1 MLTVRKV
8 LSALGM
14 NADPRGCQEA
24 ITGGCVDSRLVT
36 PGNLFIALPGE
47 NTDGHLYV
55 DQAFENG
62 AVLAL
67 IERKIKSAYPIFN
80 LSDRPDLFRKPP
92 FSVIVPNTLEAL
104 QQIASW
110 WRAQFDIPVIGITG
124 SVGKSSTKECLAALL
139 GYKFRVLKNKGNMNN
154 EIGLPLT
161 LLSLNESH
169 SAVVLEMGFYIPGEI
184 ELLCKI
190 ANPRIGVVT
199 NIGTVHAERA
209 GDIETIA
216 RGKSELVQALPAK
229 PEGLAVLNHD
239 DPRVLKMAAQTSARV
254 TTYGITPEADL
265 WADEICTKGLSGICF
280 TAHFEGKSY
289 SIVSEL
295 LGKHSVYNLLSAI
308 AVALEVGFNWDEIE
322 QALRSQEMVQR
333 VRVFTSHTGALIID
347 DSYNASPTSTIAAL
361 ELLDELEGSKV
372 AVLGDML
379 ELGQYE
385 TQGHEQVGRKA
396 ARVAK
401 KIILVGPRSILT
413 RNAILDTGFPEEN
426 VRWFAN
432 SEEAAD
438 YLQFD
443 LRAGQTVLVKGSHGM
458 KMEKI
463 ITTLE
468 EQIL

>member
-1 MLTVRKV
+1 MLTVSKV

-14 NADPRGCQEA
+14 NADPRGCQEVV
-24 ITGGCVDSRLVT
+24 TGGCVDSRLVT
-36 PGNLFIALPGE
+36 LGSLFVALPGE

-55 DQAFENG
+55 DHALESG

-67 IERKIKSAYPIFN
+67 VDHKIKSAYPVFN
-80 LSDRPDLFRKPP
+80 LSDRPDRLRKTP

-124 SVGKSSTKECLAALL
+124 SVGKSSTKETMAALL
-139 GYKFRVLKNKGNMNN
+139 GHKFRVLKNKGNMNN

-169 SAVVLEMGFYIPGEI
+169 QAAVLEMGFYVPGEI
-184 ELLCKI
+184 KLLCKI
-190 ANPRIGVVT
+190 AKPCMGVVT

-216 RGKSELVQALPAK
+216 MGKSELVQALPAK
-229 PEGLAVLNHD
+229 PEGLAVLNND
-239 DPRVLKMAAQTSARV
+239 DPRVRAMAAQTPARV
-254 TTYGITPEADL
+254 ITYGFSNKADL
-265 WADEICTKGLSGICF
+265 WADDIRSTGLSGIRF
-280 TAHFEGKSY
+280 TAHHEGKSHA
-289 SIVSEL
+289 IVSEL
-295 LGKHSVYNLLSAI
+295 LGKHSVYNLLSSI
-308 AVALEVGFNWDEIE
+308 AVALELGFNWNEIE
-322 QALRSQEMVQR
+322 MALRSQDMVQR
-333 VRVFTSHTGALIID
+333 VRVFTSHTGALVID

-361 ELLDELEGSKV
+361 ELLDELEGRKV

-385 TQGHEQVGRKA
+385 AEGHEQVGRKA
-396 ARVAK
+396 AQIAK
-401 KIILVGPRSILT
+401 RIVLVGPRSMLT
-413 RNAILDTGFPEEN
+413 RDVILDTGFPEDD
-426 VRWFAN
+426 VRWFAD
-432 SEEAAD
+432 SEEAAR

-458 KMEKI
+458 RMDKIIAALEEKI
-463 ITTLE
+463 
-468 EQIL
+468 

>member
-14 NADPRGCQEA
+14 DADPHGCQEVV
-24 ITGGCVDSRLVT
+24 TGGCVDSRLAT
-36 PGNLFIALPGE
+36 FGSLFVALPGE

-55 DQAFENG
+55 DQALESG

-67 IERKIKSAYPIFN
+67 VEHKIKSAYPVFN
-80 LSDRPDLFRKPP
+80 LTDRPDRLRKPP

-104 QQIASW
+104 QSIASW

-124 SVGKSSTKECLAALL
+124 SVGKSSTKETMAALL

-169 SAVVLEMGFYIPGEI
+169 QAAVLEMGFYVPGEI
-184 ELLCKI
+184 ELLCNLAK
-190 ANPRIGVVT
+190 PRIGVVT

-216 RGKSELVQALPAK
+216 LGKSELVQALPVK
-229 PEGLAVLNHD
+229 PQGLAVLNHD
-239 DPRVLKMAAQTSARV
+239 DPRVLAMAAQTSARV
-254 TTYGITPEADL
+254 ITYGFTPEADL
-265 WADEICTKGLSGICF
+265 WADDIHSTGLSGIRF
-280 TAHFEGKSY
+280 TAHHKGQSHM
-289 SIVSEL
+289 IVSEL

-308 AVALEVGFNWDEIE
+308 AVALELGFNWDEIE

-333 VRVFTSHTGALIID
+333 VRVFTSNTGALVID

-361 ELLDELEGSKV
+361 ELLDEMEGRKI

-379 ELGQYE
+379 ELGRYE
-385 TQGHEQVGRKA
+385 AEGHEQVGRKA
-396 ARVAK
+396 AKVAK
-401 KIILVGPRSILT
+401 KIVLVGPRSLLT
-413 RNAILDTGFPEEN
+413 RDAILDTGFPEEEL
-426 VRWFAN
+426 RWFAD
-432 SEEAAD
+432 SEEAAHF
-438 YLQFD
+438 LHSV
-443 LRAGQTVLVKGSHGM
+443 LRVGQTVLVKGSHGM
-458 KMEKI
+458 RMEKI
-463 ITTLE
+463 IAALE
-468 EQIL
+468 EKI